1 MAGTNESNVNA
12 FLYQNLIKSELDG
25 GNIVKLVVAILT
37 TLFSVYV
44 NCIMLYALMS
54 KRVFKE
60 SPRYILFAHMLFND
74 SVHLILSTMMYVLA
88 LAFLKLAKAVCSL
101 IMFISTTTFLN
112 APLNLAVMSL
122 ERYVAIRFPLRHA
135 EIATQKRTYIAICF
149 VWLFG
154 SANILTDIIFA
165 AVMDPNFFYMQ
176 MYCFRDQIFIKQW
189 QLDLYNG
196 CNIFYFVSVTVIIIF
211 TYISIMLTA
220 RSMSSNKDSAK
231 KAHRTVL
238 LHLIQL
244 GLCLTSFVYGS
255 IERALYL
262 MAGSDTALF
271 KHLRYLNF
279 LIVLIV
285 PRCLSPLIY
294 GLRDDAVRP
303 LFKYYFCYGS
313 TKAGYKRKPVTT
325 SNRK

>member
-1 MAGTNESNVNA
+1 MASTNISTVNG
-12 FLYQNLIKSELDG
+12 FISQNLIKSELDG
-25 GNIVKLVVAILT
+25 GSITKLVIAVL
-37 TLFSVYV
+37 LPLSSVYV
-44 NCIMLYALMS
+44 NCIMLYSLQS
-54 KRVFKE
+54 KRVLKE

-74 SVHLILSTMMYVLA
+74 SVNLILTSLMYVLA

-101 IMFISTTTFLN
+101 ILFISTTTFLN

-122 ERYVAIRFPLRHA
+122 ERYVAICFPLRHA

-176 MYCFRDQIFIKQW
+176 MYCSREQIFIKPW

-211 TYISIMLTA
+211 TYISIMITA

-262 MAGSDTALF
+262 MAGSDNVVF
-271 KHLRYLNF
+271 KTMRYVNF
-279 LIVLIV
+279 LFVLIL

-313 TKAGYKRKPVTT
+313 TKAGH
-325 SNRK
+325 